1 MAKPKLA
8 PMPRLPKEPSPHMV
22 RSFGRPSLDS
32 LPPLDPSAAPVDSP
46 SPSAYRQE
54 NPDNPAPADYK
65 PPSLLAEHKRFA
77 IVLALACVAFALYC
91 WKAPRAPAPLAQ
103 QPDSI
108 PALTAPGTEAP
119 RDTSGADAPVYI
131 ESVPS
136 PKSR

>member
-8 PMPRLPKEPSPHMV
+8 PMPRLPKDPSPHMV

-65 PPSLLAEHKRFA
+65 PPSLLAEHKRLA
-77 IVLALACVAFALYC
+77 IVLTLACVAFAFYC
-91 WKAPRAPAPLAQ
+91 WKAPRTPPADPSPRAAAM
-103 QPDSI
+103 P
-108 PALTAPGTEAP
+108 TAPP
-119 RDTSGADAPVYI
+119 SGDAPVYI

-136 PKSR
+136 PQGR